1 MDEGKGAGYTPAR
14 KDESQMEH
22 DELKSKVGK
31 SATKIWD
38 AYQEVLDELKA
49 VEATAS
55 IASSAEAM
63 KTEAAIAAAESVNV
77 EATAGILETVA
88 RGLREAKA
96 EFDEVNA
103 AIEAKKADLDRV
115 HGVQVEADSLAAMVE
130 AKDRLVKER
139 VERAAEIMAEANE
152 RAAEIREAA
161 AKEAAETRDE
171 AAKADASA
179 EQLRQRAQAE
189 WDYDFN
195 RKKQAQI
202 DEVGDIIAKRLKVL
216 KEQEDAVKEREAEA
230 NEKDGEIADLKTK
243 VESMENDLP
252 AKLDAAREEGEK
264 KAAKSF
270 GFQKTII
277 EKDHEGRINVLE
289 GANAAL
295 KERLMEM
302 QSRLAAAEA
311 QVNAAGQRVTDIA
324 TASLKSQ
331 GDAATISKVAE
342 VAAASGGKK

>member
-1 MDEGKGAGYTPAR
+1 
-14 KDESQMEH
+14 MEH
-22 DELKSKVGK
+22 EELKSKVGK

-49 VEATAS
+49 VETTAS
-55 IASSAEAM
+55 IASSAENL
-63 KTEAAIAAAESVNV
+63 KTEAAIAAAEGVDV
-77 EATAGILETVA
+77 EATANILETVA

-103 AIEAKKADLDRV
+103 AIEAKKAELENV
-115 HGVQVEADSLAAMVE
+115 HGVQAEADSLAALVA
-130 AKDRLVKER
+130 AKDRLVSER
-139 VERAAEIMAEANE
+139 TEKAAEILAEANE
-152 RAAEIREAA
+152 QAAEIRQAA
-161 AKEAAETRDE
+161 ADE
-171 AAKADASA
+171 ARESRETVSEADAA
-179 EQLRQRAQAE
+179 ALQARDRTQAE
-189 WDYDFN
+189 WEYDFK

-202 DEVGDIIAKRLKVL
+202 DEVGDIIAKRLKAL